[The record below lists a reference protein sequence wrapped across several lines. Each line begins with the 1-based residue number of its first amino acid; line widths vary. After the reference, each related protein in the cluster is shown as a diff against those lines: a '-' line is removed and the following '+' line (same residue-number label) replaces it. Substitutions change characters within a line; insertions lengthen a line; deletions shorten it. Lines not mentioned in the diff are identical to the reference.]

1 MPGENN
7 GIMNGSPL
15 IQHILVVE
23 DQASR
28 RTIILDEANYTMGRH
43 SSNSI
48 QIHSR
53 QSSRHHATFVRKFNT
68 KLNQF
73 TYLIVDGDLEGNKSQ
88 NGIFINGDKCLVH
101 ELKDGD
107 LINFGCDVN
116 ASYHHMER
124 IENVTLTSGLN
135 SEVNAVSKQNELYS
149 SNENIQIKKTL
160 ILSEDD
166 TDIKKNRDS
175 QDDEDTFADYSYL
188 DTLTGLPNQTLFN
201 EYLYIAVSN
210 AKRNQ
215 HYVVVLLVDLDL
227 FSVTNHDAY
236 KEWADQIL
244 KNIGK
249 SIQNRLRNGDIV
261 ARWGDSQFS
270 ILLPQIQNIE
280 NSTAIV
286 QRILSTIHQN
296 MTINGER
303 IHIQT
308 HHAVAVYPQDANDS
322 QKILNLLESRLAQA
336 KLESQSVPSSSLEL
350 SNRRSQVEKRL
361 HRAIKYEELDL
372 YYQPQINLKTGGVE
386 AIEAFV
392 RWHHP
397 QKGLITP
404 EKFLPWADKT
414 ELTNPLNR
422 WILTEACNQNMRWQ
436 QVGISPL
443 VMSVNLSEKQFYH
456 PNLPRLL
463 EEILTETQLDSR
475 WLEFEISE
483 SFLINQIEA
492 AQKIIRS
499 LEQLGVSFCLDDF
512 GKHYASIR
520 YLIELPIKKIKVD
533 QSFIAKLEDNPH
545 AIKIMS
551 TFIDLGK
558 NLNIQVIA
566 KGVETQLQTDI
577 LQNLNCF
584 LMQGYR
590 FSKPMKGEE
599 AKTFLLLHRSP
610 VR

>member
-1 MPGENN
+1 MPSENSR
-7 GIMNGSPL
+7 IMNGVPL

-23 DQASR
+23 DQANR

-48 QIHSR
+48 QMNSR
-53 QSSRHHATFVRKFNT
+53 QASRHHATFVRKFNT
-68 KLNQF
+68 KINQF

-88 NGIFINGDKCLVH
+88 NGIFINGENCLIH
-101 ELKDGD
+101 ELQDGD

-116 ASYHHMER
+116 ASYHHMGR
-124 IENVTLTSGLN
+124 KENITFTSGLN
-135 SEVNAVSKQNELYS
+135 SEVDSVSKQKELYS
-149 SNENIQIKKTL
+149 SEGNIEISRTL
-160 ILSEDD
+160 ILSKDD
-166 TDIKKNRDS
+166 TDIKKT
-175 QDDEDTFADYSYL
+175 DDKEDTFTDYSYL
-188 DTLTGLPNQTLFN
+188 DTVTGLPNQTLFN

-210 AKRNQ
+210 AKRHQ
-215 HYVVVLLVDLDL
+215 HHVAVLLVDLDL
-227 FSVTNHDAY
+227 FSGTNQDSP
-236 KEWADQIL
+236 KGWVDQIL
-244 KNIGK
+244 KDIGK
-249 SIQNRLRNGDIV
+249 TVQNRLRNGDII
-261 ARWGDSQFS
+261 ARWGNSQFN
-270 ILLPQIQNIE
+270 ILLPQIQDIA
-280 NSTAIV
+280 NSSAIV
-286 QRILSTIHQN
+286 QRILSTIHQSI
-296 MTINGER
+296 TIDGDR
-303 IHIQT
+303 VHIQT
-308 HHAVAVYPQDANDS
+308 HHAVVVYPHDADDS
-322 QKILNLLESRLAQA
+322 QKILSLLEYRLSQA
-336 KLESQSVPSSSLEL
+336 KLESQSIPSSSLEL

-386 AIEAFV
+386 AMEAFV

-414 ELTNPLNR
+414 ELTDPLNR
-422 WILTEACNQNMRWQ
+422 WILTEACNQNVRWQ
-436 QVGISPL
+436 QAGISPL
-443 VMSVNLSEKQFYH
+443 AMSVNLSEKQFYH

-463 EEILTETQLDSR
+463 EEILTETKLDSR

-492 AQKIIRS
+492 AQKIIRA
-499 LEQLGVSFCLDDF
+499 LDQLGVSFSLDDF
-512 GKHYASIR
+512 GKYYASIR
-520 YLIELPIKKIKVD
+520 YLIEFPIKKIKID
-533 QSFIAKLEDNPH
+533 QSFLAKLVDNPQ
-545 AIKIMS
+545 AMKIIS
-551 TFIDLGK
+551 TFIDLGE

-566 KGVETQLQTDI
+566 KGVETQLQTNI

-590 FSKPMKGEE
+590 FSQPMKGEE

>member
-1 MPGENN
+1 MSGENS
-7 GIMNGSPL
+7 GIMNGVPL

-48 QIHSR
+48 QINSR

-88 NGIFINGDKCLVH
+88 NGIFVNGEKCLVH

-116 ASYHHMER
+116 ASYHHMGR
-124 IENVTLTSGLN
+124 RDNVTITSGLN
-135 SEVNAVSKQNELYS
+135 SEGNSESEENEGYS
-149 SNENIQIKKTL
+149 SDENIQAKKTL

-166 TDIKKNRDS
+166 TDVKKTSNSKDN
-175 QDDEDTFADYSYL
+175 EDTFADYSYL
-188 DTLTGLPNQTLFN
+188 DAVTGLPNQILFN

-210 AKRNQ
+210 AKRYQ
-215 HYVVVLLVDLDL
+215 HHVAVLLVDLDL
-227 FSVTNHDAY
+227 FSGTHHDAK

-261 ARWGDSQFS
+261 ARWGDSQVS

-322 QKILNLLESRLAQA
+322 QKILNLLQSRLTQA

-372 YYQPQINLKTGGVE
+372 YYQPQINLQTGGVE

-414 ELTNPLNR
+414 ELTDPLNR

-436 QVGISPL
+436 QAGISPL

-463 EEILTETQLDSR
+463 EEILTETKLDSR

-483 SFLINQIEA
+483 SFLIHHIED
-492 AQKIIRS
+492 AQKIIRV
-499 LEQLGVSFCLDDF
+499 LDQLGVSFCLDDF

-533 QSFIAKLEDNPH
+533 QSFIAKLEDNPQ
-545 AIKIMS
+545 AIKIMT
-551 TFIDLGK
+551 TFINLGK

-566 KGVETQLQTDI
+566 KGVETQSQTNI
-577 LQNLNCF
+577 LENLSCF

-599 AKTFLLLHRSP
+599 AKTFLLLHRTP

>member
-1 MPGENN
+1 MPGENS

-48 QIHSR
+48 QMNSR

-88 NGIFINGDKCLVH
+88 NGIFINGEKCLVH

-116 ASYHHMER
+116 ASYHNIGR
-124 IENVTLTSGLN
+124 RENVTLTSGLN
-135 SEVNAVSKQNELYS
+135 AEVNSVSKHDELYS
-149 SNENIQIKKTL
+149 SNENIQTKKIL

-166 TDIKKNRDS
+166 TNIKKNRDS
-175 QDDEDTFADYSYL
+175 KDHEDTFTDYSYL
-188 DTLTGLPNQTLFN
+188 DNVTGLPNQTLFN

-210 AKRNQ
+210 AKRYQ
-215 HYVVVLLVDLDL
+215 HHVAVLLVDFNL
-227 FSVTNHDAY
+227 FSGTNYDSK
-236 KEWADQIL
+236 KEWANQIL
-244 KNIGK
+244 KDVGK
-249 SIQNRLRNGDIV
+249 SIQNCLRNKDIV

-270 ILLPQIQNIE
+270 ILLPQIENIK
-280 NSTAIV
+280 NSTTIV
-286 QRILSTIHQN
+286 QRILSTIDQN
-296 MTINGER
+296 ITINGEPV
-303 IHIQT
+303 HIQT
-308 HHAVAVYPQDANDS
+308 HYAVVVYPQDADDS
-322 QKILNLLESRLAQA
+322 QKILNLLEYRLIQA
-336 KLESQSVPSSSLEL
+336 KLESQSIPSSSLEL

-372 YYQPQINLKTGGVE
+372 YYQPQINLKTGGIE
-386 AIEAFV
+386 AMEAFV

-414 ELTNPLNR
+414 DLTDPLNR
-422 WILTEACNQNMRWQ
+422 WILTEACSQNVRWQ
-436 QVGISPL
+436 QAGISPL
-443 VMSVNLSEKQFYH
+443 AMSVNLSEKQFYH

-463 EEILTETQLDSR
+463 EEILTETELDSR

-492 AQKIIRS
+492 AQKIIRA
-499 LEQLGVSFCLDDF
+499 LDQLGVSFCLDDF

-520 YLIELPIKKIKVD
+520 YLIEFPIKKIKID
-533 QSFIAKLEDNPH
+533 QSFIAKLGDNPQ
-545 AIKIMS
+545 AMKIIS
-551 TFIDLGK
+551 TFINLGE

-590 FSKPMKGEE
+590 FSQPMKGEE
-599 AKTFLLLHRSP
+599 AKTFLLLHRTP

>member
-1 MPGENN
+1 MLAENSE
-7 GIMNGSPL
+7 IMNGSPF

-23 DQASR
+23 DQVSR
-28 RTIILDEANYTMGRH
+28 STIILDEANYTMGRH

-48 QIHSR
+48 QMNSR

-88 NGIFINGDKCLVH
+88 NGIFINGEKCLVH

-116 ASYHHMER
+116 ASYHHIGR
-124 IENVTLTSGLN
+124 RENVTLASSLN
-135 SEVNAVSKQNELYS
+135 SEVNSVSQHNELYS
-149 SNENIQIKKTL
+149 STENIQTKKTL

-166 TDIKKNRDS
+166 TDIKKNRNNKDN
-175 QDDEDTFADYSYL
+175 EDTFADYSYL
-188 DTLTGLPNQTLFN
+188 DNVTGLPNQTLFN

-210 AKRNQ
+210 AKRHQ
-215 HYVVVLLVDLDL
+215 HHVAVLLVDFDL
-227 FSVTNHDAY
+227 FSGTNYDSQ
-236 KEWADQIL
+236 KEWANQIL
-244 KNIGK
+244 KEVGK

-270 ILLPQIQNIE
+270 ILLPQIENIK
-280 NSTAIV
+280 NSTTIV
-286 QRILSTIHQN
+286 QRILSTIDQN
-296 MTINGER
+296 ITINGEPV
-303 IHIQT
+303 HIQI
-308 HHAVAVYPQDANDS
+308 HYAVVVYPQDAEDS
-322 QKILNLLESRLAQA
+322 QKILNLLEYRLSQA
-336 KLESQSVPSSSLEL
+336 KLESQSIPSSSLEL

-386 AIEAFV
+386 AMEAFV

-414 ELTNPLNR
+414 ELTDPLNR
-422 WILTEACNQNMRWQ
+422 WILTEACNQNVRWQ
-436 QVGISPL
+436 QAGISPL
-443 VMSVNLSEKQFYH
+443 AMSVNLSEKQFYH

-463 EEILTETQLDSR
+463 EEILTETELDSR
-475 WLEFEISE
+475 WLELEISE

-492 AQKIIRS
+492 AQKIIRA

-520 YLIELPIKKIKVD
+520 YLIEFPIKKIKID
-533 QSFIAKLEDNPH
+533 QSFIAKLVDNPQ
-545 AIKIMS
+545 AMKIIS
-551 TFIDLGK
+551 TFIDLGE

-566 KGVETQLQTDI
+566 KGIETQLQTDI

-590 FSKPMKGEE
+590 FSQPMKGEE
-599 AKTFLLLHRSP
+599 AKTFLLLHRTP

>member
-1 MPGENN
+1 MPGENSGIIN
-7 GIMNGSPL
+7 GFPL

-48 QIHSR
+48 QMHSR

-88 NGIFINGDKCLVH
+88 NGIFINGERCLVH

-116 ASYHHMER
+116 ASYHHMAR
-124 IENVTLTSGLN
+124 KENVTLTSDLN
-135 SEVNAVSKQNELYS
+135 SQVNSVSKENELYS
-149 SNENIQIKKTL
+149 SNENIQTKNTL

-166 TDIKKNRDS
+166 TDIKKNKQS
-175 QDDEDTFADYSYL
+175 QDNEDTFADYSYL

-210 AKRNQ
+210 AKRHQ
-215 HYVVVLLVDLDL
+215 HYVAVLLVDLDL
-227 FSVTNHDAY
+227 FSGTNDDSP

-244 KNIGK
+244 KDIGK
-249 SIQNRLRNGDIV
+249 SVQTRLRNGDIV
-261 ARWGDSQFS
+261 ARWGDCQFS
-270 ILLPQIQNIE
+270 ILLPQIQDVE
-280 NSTAIV
+280 NSTRIV

-296 MTINGER
+296 VVINGTPVP
-303 IHIQT
+303 IQT
-308 HHAVAVYPQDANDS
+308 HHAVVVYPQDADDS
-322 QKILNLLESRLAQA
+322 SKILSLLGYRLTQA

-372 YYQPQINLKTGGVE
+372 YYQPQINLQTGGVE
-386 AIEAFV
+386 ALEAFV

-414 ELTNPLNR
+414 ELTDPMNR
-422 WILTEACNQNMRWQ
+422 WILTEACNQNVRWQ
-436 QVGISPL
+436 QAGISPL
-443 VMSVNLSEKQFYH
+443 TMSVNLSEKQFYH
-456 PNLPRLL
+456 PNFSQLL

-475 WLEFEISE
+475 WLEFEIPE
-483 SFLINQIEA
+483 SFLIHHIED
-492 AQKIIRS
+492 AQKIIRA
-499 LEQLGVSFCLDDF
+499 LDRLGVSFCLDDF

-520 YLIELPIKKIKVD
+520 YLIEFPIKKIKID
-533 QSFIAKLEDNPH
+533 QSFIAKLADNPH

-551 TFIDLGK
+551 TFIDVGK

-566 KGVETQLQTDI
+566 KGVENQLQTDI

-590 FSKPMKGEE
+590 FSQPMKGEE
-599 AKTFLLLHRSP
+599 AKTFLLLHRTP

>member
-1 MPGENN
+1 MPGENS
-7 GIMNGSPL
+7 GIMNGVPL

-48 QIHSR
+48 QINSR
-53 QSSRHHATFVRKFNT
+53 QLSRHHATFVRKFNT

-88 NGIFINGDKCLVH
+88 NGIFVNGEKCLVH

-116 ASYHHMER
+116 ASYHHMGR
-124 IENVTLTSGLN
+124 RDSATFTSGLN
-135 SEVNAVSKQNELYS
+135 SEGNSESEENKQYS
-149 SNENIQIKKTL
+149 SDENIQAKKTL

-166 TDIKKNRDS
+166 TDVKKTSDN
-175 QDDEDTFADYSYL
+175 EDTFADYSYL
-188 DTLTGLPNQTLFN
+188 DAVTGLPNQTLFN

-210 AKRNQ
+210 AKRYQ
-215 HYVVVLLVDLDL
+215 YHVAVLLVDLDL
-227 FSVTNHDAY
+227 FSGTHHDAQ
-236 KEWADQIL
+236 KEWADKIL

-261 ARWGDSQFS
+261 ARWGDSQVS

-322 QKILNLLESRLAQA
+322 QKILNLLQSRLTQA

-372 YYQPQINLKTGGVE
+372 YYQPQINLQTGGVE

-414 ELTNPLNR
+414 ELTDPLNR
-422 WILTEACNQNMRWQ
+422 WILTEACNQNVRWQ
-436 QVGISPL
+436 QAGISPL

-483 SFLINQIEA
+483 SFLLHHIED

-499 LEQLGVSFCLDDF
+499 LDQLGVSFCLDDF

-533 QSFIAKLEDNPH
+533 QSFITKLEDNPQ
-545 AIKIMS
+545 AIKIMT
-551 TFIDLGK
+551 TFINLGK

-566 KGVETQLQTDI
+566 KGVETQSQTDI
-577 LQNLNCF
+577 LENLSCF

-599 AKTFLLLHRSP
+599 AKTFLLLHRTP